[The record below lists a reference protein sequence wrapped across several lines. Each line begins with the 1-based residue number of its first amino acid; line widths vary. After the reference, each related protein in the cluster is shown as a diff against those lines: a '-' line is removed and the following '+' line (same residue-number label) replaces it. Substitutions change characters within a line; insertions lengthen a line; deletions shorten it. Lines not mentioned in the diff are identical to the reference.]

1 MHEHD
6 PDGDATSPWSAPPTT
21 PEPDAG
27 GPPTQ
32 PPVSDPSGPRRV
44 RRAPVLIAGVIALVA
59 IAATAAL
66 GYSMDQD
73 LAAARNR
80 LTTTTATLGSTTG
93 TLATTT
99 TTLDDTTVT
108 LAAATKEREAL
119 ETKVTELS
127 AQVKTQTDCAA
138 RQSAAID
145 ELGRLE
151 NLQTDNFNRTASKS
165 KWEKA
170 DNAREKAITAALDA
184 YYRAY
189 SRAFDGS
196 RSAARVEADKGAAAM
211 ARINA
216 EEKKMAAEQKIVDA
230 AAKDIEKALD
240 ALEAQLVELE
250 STCQAVTR

>member
-1 MHEHD
+1 MHEQD
-6 PDGDATSPWSAPPTT
+6 PDGDATSAWSAPPIE
-21 PEPDAG
+21 PETGAA
-27 GPPTQ
+27 PTQ
-32 PPVSDPSGPRRV
+32 PPDTDPSGGRRV
-44 RRAPVLIAGVIALVA
+44 GRAPALVAGVVALVA

-73 LAAARNR
+73 LAAARTN
-80 LTTTTATLGSTTG
+80 LTTTTAKLGTTTG

-99 TTLDDTTVT
+99 TTLGDTTVT
-108 LAAATKEREAL
+108 LAAATKEREGL

-127 AQVKTQTDCAA
+127 AQVKTQMDCAA
-138 RQSAAID
+138 RQSTAIG
-145 ELGRLE
+145 ELSRLS
-151 NLQTDNFNRTASKS
+151 NLQTDNFNRTAEKS

-170 DNAREKAITAALDA
+170 DNAREKAITDALDA

-189 SRAFDGS
+189 SRAFEGS
-196 RSAARVEADKGAAAM
+196 RSVARVEADKGAKAM

-230 AAKDIEKALD
+230 AAGDIKDALD

>member
-6 PDGDATSPWSAPPTT
+6 PDGDATSPWSAPP
-21 PEPDAG
+21 PEPETG

-32 PPVSDPSGPRRV
+32 PSADPGPRRV
-44 RRAPVLIAGVIALVA
+44 RRAPVLIAGVVGLVA
-59 IAATAAL
+59 IVATAAL

-80 LTTTTATLGSTTG
+80 LMTTTATLGSTSG

-99 TTLDDTTVT
+99 TTLEDTTVT
-108 LAAATKEREAL
+108 LVAATKEREGL
-119 ETKVTELS
+119 ETRVTELS

-196 RSAARVEADKGAAAM
+196 RSAARVEADKGATAM

-240 ALEAQLVELE
+240 ALEAQLVALE

>member
-1 MHEHD
+1 MQEQG
-6 PDGDATSPWSAPPTT
+6 PDGDATSAWSAPPTE
-21 PEPDAG
+21 PETGEAPIPPEVPDA
-27 GPPTQ
+27 
-32 PPVSDPSGPRRV
+32 SGPRRV
-44 RRAPVLIAGVIALVA
+44 RRAPVLIAGVVALVA

-66 GYSMDQD
+66 GYSLDQD
-73 LAAARNR
+73 LAVARNR
-80 LTTTTATLGSTTG
+80 LTTTTATLDTTTG

-99 TTLDDTTVT
+99 TTLGDTTVT
-108 LAAATKEREAL
+108 LAAATKEREGL
-119 ETKVTELS
+119 DTKVIELS

-138 RQSAAID
+138 RQSTAIG
-145 ELGRLE
+145 ELSRLS

-189 SRAFDGS
+189 SRAFEGS
-196 RSAARVEADKGAAAM
+196 RSAARVEADKGATAM

-230 AAKDIEKALD
+230 AAADIEKALD
-240 ALEAQLVELE
+240 ALEAQLVALE